1 MVQAITHM
9 LTRLA
14 IGAGAAMIAIAG
26 GMVAITF
33 VIIAIYE
40 LLETVMQPWA
50 AALCTA
56 GLAVL
61 VSAIVVLIARIVM
74 KVAFPKRLPH
84 AKAPLNTTELGAMLG
99 KEARAFVESNSW
111 STLAL
116 LAVVGF
122 LFAFSPRL
130 RNIIWKLL

>member
-1 MVQAITHM
+1 MGHAISRILM
-9 LTRLA
+9 RLA

-40 LLETVMQPWA
+40 LLETVMQPWL
-50 AALCTA
+50 AALSTA

-61 VSAIVVLIARIVM
+61 VAALVVVIARIVM
-74 KVAFPKRLPH
+74 QTAFPKHPVKV
-84 AKAPLNTTELGAMLG
+84 KAPLNTSELGMLLG
-99 KEARAFVESNSW
+99 KEARAFVENNSW
-111 STLAL
+111 ATLGL
-116 LAVVGF
+116 VAVLGF

-130 RNIIWKLL
+130 RKIVWKLL

>member
-1 MVQAITHM
+1 M

-40 LLETVMQPWA
+40 LLETVMQPWL

-61 VSAIVVLIARIVM
+61 VAALVVVIARIVM
-74 KVAFPKRLPH
+74 KVAVPKHPQPT
-84 AKAPLNTTELGAMLG
+84 KYPLNGTELGILLG
-99 KEARAFVESNSW
+99 KEARAFVENNSW
-111 STLAL
+111 ATLGL
-116 LAVVGF
+116 IVVLGF
-122 LFAFSPRL
+122 LLAFSPRL
-130 RNIIWKLL
+130 RRLVWKLL

>member
-1 MVQAITHM
+1 MGHAIS
-9 LTRLA
+9 RLLMRFA
-14 IGAGAAMIAIAG
+14 VGAGAAMIAIAG

-40 LLETVMQPWA
+40 LLQTVMQPWA

-61 VSAIVVLIARIVM
+61 VSALVIVIARIVV
-74 KVAFPKRLPH
+74 KVALPKHPAS
-84 AKAPLNTTELGAMLG
+84 AKPPLNMSELGALLG
-99 KEARAFVESNSW
+99 KEARGFVETNSW

-130 RNIIWKLL
+130 RSLIWKLL

>member
-1 MVQAITHM
+1 M

-56 GLAVL
+56 GLAIL
-61 VSAIVVLIARIVM
+61 VSALVIILARIVT
-74 KVAFPKRLPH
+74 KTAFPKHPAP
-84 AKAPLNTTELGAMLG
+84 AKAPLNASEFGVLLG
-99 KEARAFVESNSW
+99 KEARAFAENNSW
-111 STLAL
+111 ATLGL
-116 LAVVGF
+116 VAVLGF
-122 LFAFSPRL
+122 LLAFSPRL
-130 RNIIWKLL
+130 RRLVWKLL

>member
-1 MVQAITHM
+1 M

-40 LLETVMQPWA
+40 LLETVMQPWL

-56 GLAVL
+56 GTAVL
-61 VSAIVVLIARIVM
+61 VAALVVVIARIVM
-74 KVAFPKRLPH
+74 KVAFPKHPQP
-84 AKAPLNTTELGAMLG
+84 AKYPLNGTELGILLG
-99 KEARAFVESNSW
+99 KEARAFVENNSW
-111 STLAL
+111 ATLGL
-116 LAVVGF
+116 IAVLGF
-122 LFAFSPRL
+122 LLAFSPRL
-130 RNIIWKLL
+130 RRLVWKLL

>member
-1 MVQAITHM
+1 MQTISHM

-40 LLETVMQPWA
+40 LLETAMQPWA

-56 GLAVL
+56 GLAIL
-61 VSAIVVLIARIVM
+61 VSAIVIVIARIVM
-74 KVAFPKRLPH
+74 KVAFPKRP
-84 AKAPLNTTELGAMLG
+84 APIKAPLNASEFGILLG
-99 KEARAFVESNSW
+99 KEARAFVENNSW
-111 STLAL
+111 ATLGVMAVLGFL
-116 LAVVGF
+116 LAV
-122 LFAFSPRL
+122 SPRL
-130 RNIIWKLL
+130 RKLIWKLL